1 MTVLAVLAGVLLLGW
16 IINLFQPAA
25 EAHAQRKQEEEDA
38 MLARMTKRQRRAY
51 HAKEA
56 AKHRQMHS
64 GHWSGL

>member
-1 MTVLAVLAGVLLLGW
+1 MTVLAALAGVLLLGW
-16 IINLFQPAA
+16 FINLFQPAA
-25 EAHAQRKQEEEDA
+25 EAHAQREQEKEDA
-38 MLARMTKRQRRAY
+38 MLAHMTKRQRRAY

>member
-1 MTVLAVLAGVLLLGW
+1 MTILAALAGILLLGW
-16 IINLFQPAA
+16 FITLFQPAA
-25 EAHAQRKQEEEDA
+25 EAHARRKQEEEDA

-51 HAKEA
+51 FAKEA